1 MSTNIGRAGAMV
13 AICLIITVVTQIFYV
28 VALGGPSPFAERW
41 GDIARPSVWMIELA
55 VFCVLSVAA
64 MTAMVRGAM
73 APAAWG
79 AIALSGIFNAVQVS
93 MGLSMFKILSEAG
106 ETVAPVFSA
115 VLAGA
120 FFFYF
125 LAKVMVG
132 MAGIGFGLSLFGNG
146 SLAAKIAGVLAILT
160 GFAAS
165 AGNIWALSQGMALT
179 QMAGATG
186 TVSALFTAIAAYML
200 VRSPVQNH
208 ANLAA

>member
-1 MSTNIGRAGAMV
+1 MV